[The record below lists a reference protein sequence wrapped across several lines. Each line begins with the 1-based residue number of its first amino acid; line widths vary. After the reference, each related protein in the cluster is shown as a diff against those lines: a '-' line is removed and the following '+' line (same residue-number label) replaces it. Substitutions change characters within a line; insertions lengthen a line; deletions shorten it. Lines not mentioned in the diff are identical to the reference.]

1 MAAKRDLTYL
11 IGSLILVSIVAWI
24 LINYLSRDAVA
35 SPLPATSPQVQVVE
49 AMPAKEPENHA
60 PERLAKEHVEAVE
73 AAAAA
78 AAEARVITDEKLAR
92 LEAQEPLN
100 SDNYIEKM
108 LSIKT
113 QEVGELNTRLVAM
126 NSRKSAYLAQA
137 VALDKEIAKL
147 NTAIEL
153 IREQH
158 ISLTRQRGHLG
169 SQEESYKMD
178 EHKGVQISH
187 EIESIE
193 KNIKTV
199 GTQLEDSESRLN
211 ENLSK
216 QATIDAEIKTVDSE
230 IFAITSKRNT
240 VDMEILQLGNRYE
253 EVRVANRAAAAA
265 ATRTV
270 FKRS

>member
-1 MAAKRDLTYL
+1 
-11 IGSLILVSIVAWI
+11 
-24 LINYLSRDAVA
+24 
-35 SPLPATSPQVQVVE
+35 
-49 AMPAKEPENHA
+49 
-60 PERLAKEHVEAVE
+60 
-73 AAAAA
+73 
-78 AAEARVITDEKLAR
+78 
-92 LEAQEPLN
+92 
-100 SDNYIEKM
+100 M